1 MINNSPN
8 NCNASHTTL
17 HSNIGQESPSPKDF
31 AVAIFGDSPIV
42 GVQVGSLDSN
52 SGKKYSLADSFKSC
66 INHVISVLPTYKL
79 HPTLLSN
86 KQSLTE
92 IRKVNNKFAEG
103 HKSYAAGRSNFIY
116 CEKCL
121 NNSNKE
127 GEFACC
133 VIAIVSPYKGELEE
147 PSHAACLQVDAI
159 FPHCSQCD
167 VTYSERR
174 NYTMDKERGGPGWMK
189 FPFPAQVIVG
199 ETYKNQVD
207 RLNNIPEDGDHCGMY
222 IYLILCC
229 VLACYFL
236 TTHRALSLHIHSH
249 KNL

>member
-147 PSHAACLQVDAI
+147 PNHARLQVDAI

-167 VTYSERR
+167 VTHYQRR
-174 NYTMDKERGGPGWMK
+174 
-189 FPFPAQVIVG
+189 
-199 ETYKNQVD
+199 
-207 RLNNIPEDGDHCGMY
+207 
-222 IYLILCC
+222 
-229 VLACYFL
+229 
-236 TTHRALSLHIHSH
+236 
-249 KNL
+249 

>member
-1 MINNSPN
+1 MRQYESPN
-8 NCNASHTTL
+8 P
-17 HSNIGQESPSPKDF
+17 GDF
-31 AVAIFGDSPIV
+31 ATAVFGDGPIT
-42 GVQVGSLDSN
+42 GVEVGSRDSN
-52 SGKKYSLADSFKSC
+52 SGKIYTWADSVKSGV
-66 INHVISVLPTYKL
+66 NQVMSKL
-79 HPTLLSN
+79 IPYHFNPTLLTN
-86 KQSLTE
+86 KTSLVE
-92 IRKVNNKFAEG
+92 IRKVDKKFAEG
-103 HKSYAAGRSNFIY
+103 HHSYYARSENYIY
-116 CEKCL
+116 CKDCL
-121 NNSNKE
+121 NNSPNAD
-127 GEFACC
+127 EFSCC

-147 PSHAACLQVDAI
+147 PNHARLQVDAI